1 MSLRKNISL
10 VVNIMIMIPILPIVT
25 VVKEIVIIF
34 VNVLAKE
41 FQEDVK
47 YSVGDFW
54 DLGKYVRNVNALKI
68 IIKQIIIDTLKSE
81 QIKKKDKE
89 NKIKEERD
97 KKTKESKNNLDKQK
111 EQRDILNNNKNKLDQ
126 EKTKNIKDRNE
137 IQKKILDTK
146 NLITLIIIRLKNI
159 SNKIN
164 DIAMNNNH
172 LKTEEE
178 YIDSLEKNMEE
189 IGIEDDEQKKVLK
202 EQKDLIKVFRETNKL
217 DDEELMKFDVSQLAD
232 KLKIIIPG
240 YIKQRLNK

>member
-1 MSLRKNISL
+1 M
-10 VVNIMIMIPILPIVT
+10 
-25 VVKEIVIIF
+25 
-34 VNVLAKE
+34 
-41 FQEDVK
+41 
-47 YSVGDFW
+47 
-54 DLGKYVRNVNALKI
+54 
-68 IIKQIIIDTLKSE
+68 
-81 QIKKKDKE
+81 
-89 NKIKEERD
+89 
-97 KKTKESKNNLDKQK
+97 
-111 EQRDILNNNKNKLDQ
+111 DQ
-126 EKTKNIKDRNE
+126 EKTKNINDRNE
-137 IQKKILDTK
+137 IQKKISDTK

-178 YIDSLEKNMEE
+178 YIDNLESNMKE
-189 IGIEDDEQKKVLK
+189 IGIEDNEQKRFLK